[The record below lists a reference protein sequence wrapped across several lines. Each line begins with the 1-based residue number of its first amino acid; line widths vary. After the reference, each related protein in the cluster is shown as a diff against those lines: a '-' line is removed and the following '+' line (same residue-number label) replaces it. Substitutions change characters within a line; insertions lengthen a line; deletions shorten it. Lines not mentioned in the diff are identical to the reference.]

1 MNETM
6 TKREQIAAMMMA
18 ALVARCGNAS
28 AGRLASDA
36 TNYADALIVELK
48 CSDGIKYE
56 LTPSQIEKML
66 SDTIP
71 GGSVADPQEI
81 ADAIREW
88 FGYSSDDLK
97 KTPCS
102 AFELRGTSIHNA
114 RTGKI
119 ICTIWPERKVSDE
132 REEGESWLAMR
143 QRTEP
148 EREAIQRHTEQRAA
162 SICDFLNSQNA
173 VVTHVRNEH

>member
-1 MNETM
+1 MSETM

-56 LTPSQIEKML
+56 LTPSQVEKMI

-88 FGYSSDDLK
+88 FGYSSDDLDR
-97 KTPCS
+97 TPCS
-102 AFELRGTSIHNA
+102 ALDCALAE
-114 RTGKI
+114 
-119 ICTIWPERKVSDE
+119 EYRKAVAV
-132 REEGESWLAMR
+132 L
-143 QRTEP
+143 
-148 EREAIQRHTEQRAA
+148 EAI
-162 SICDFLNSQNA
+162 
-173 VVTHVRNEH
+173 